1 MRLSED
7 KKKLI
12 IAILIPLGVGLLSYL
27 ITRNGI
33 GNYSNNLIKPLF
45 APPSFLFSIVWTILY
60 VLMGLSSY
68 YIYESMSC
76 HKGNCLLLYGLNLV
90 LNFTWPI
97 IFFNLETRLFAFLF
111 ILLLDI
117 VVILMTLCFYGIDKK
132 SGYLNIPYIVW
143 LLFASVL
150 NLSVYILNR

>member
-12 IAILIPLGVGLLSYL
+12 IAILIPIGVGLLSFL
-27 ITRNGI
+27 LTRNGI
-33 GNYSNNLIKPLF
+33 NNYSDNLIKPAF

-60 VLMGLSSY
+60 ILMGLSSY

-97 IFFNLETRLFAFLF
+97 IFFNLEARLFAFLF

-117 VVILMTLCFYGIDKK
+117 VVVLMTLCFYGIDKK
-132 SGYLNIPYIVW
+132 SGYLNIPYIIW
-143 LLFASVL
+143 LLFATVL

>member
-12 IAILIPLGVGLLSYL
+12 IAILIPIGVGLLSFL
-27 ITRNGI
+27 LTRNGI
-33 GNYSNNLIKPLF
+33 NNYSDNLIKPAF

-97 IFFNLETRLFAFLF
+97 IFFNLEARLFAFLF

-117 VVILMTLCFYGIDKK
+117 VVVLMTLCFYGIDKK
-132 SGYLNIPYIVW
+132 SGYLNIPYIIW
-143 LLFASVL
+143 LLFATVL
-150 NLSVYILNR
+150 NLSIYILNR